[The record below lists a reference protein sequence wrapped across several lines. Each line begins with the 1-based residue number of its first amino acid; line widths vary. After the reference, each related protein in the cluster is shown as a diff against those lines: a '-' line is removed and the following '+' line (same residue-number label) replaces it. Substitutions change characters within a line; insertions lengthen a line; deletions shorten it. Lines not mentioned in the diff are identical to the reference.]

1 MLLGVEMLVGG
12 GILLGLLGVLLYL
25 AWQLHLQKR
34 SAARRETG
42 LRAEL
47 EEASVQLEK
56 HEKQLRGWEQERTEE
71 RLRYEKEQATLR
83 KALSGIE
90 DRDDR
95 NKEKDQ
101 HEELAL
107 LRRVNHLI

>member
-47 EEASVQLEK
+47 EEASEIGRAHV
-56 HEKQLRGWEQERTEE
+56 
-71 RLRYEKEQATLR
+71 
-83 KALSGIE
+83 
-90 DRDDR
+90 
-95 NKEKDQ
+95 
-101 HEELAL
+101 
-107 LRRVNHLI
+107 